1 MCDTEMLFGA
11 VAAHAINSVHMQTGF
26 DPLRS
31 ADFWERW
38 VAEQLGGDQTDRK
51 AAYDVRVDIWGR
63 ECLGEVKFSQAF
75 YADYGK
81 HSRHIFKWLMSK
93 PQVRNRTADAV
104 ILIGVDQDR
113 LIYAWVIPRDA
124 MPPGKRTITT
134 TAPSDRRPTICGRI
148 DPYAVPVTELLP
160 AFAAACHNRLDA
172 KSRRANAAITIHDR
186 KAGTLDMFERSA

>member
-1 MCDTEMLFGA
+1 MP
-11 VAAHAINSVHMQTGF
+11 I
-26 DPLRS
+26 RS
-31 ADFWERW
+31 ENMSGQNRHISHLARQ
-38 VAEQLGGDQTDRK
+38 ARK
-51 AAYDVRVDIWGR
+51 APLPERLCAICGTPFLPYSKAAQYCGRVDIWGR

-172 KSRRANAAITIHDR
+172 KSRRANAAITVHDR
-186 KAGTLDMFERSA
+186 KAGTRDMFERSA